1 MVSRCTGCLRGPST
15 YVNRPVALLH
25 VVGREEVGDTS
36 ELVEQVVFET
46 KHGRRTDD
54 GSLRED
60 VTGDLLTPSL
70 SI

>member
-1 MVSRCTGCLRGPST
+1 M
-15 YVNRPVALLH
+15 NRPVALLH